1 MAENSKEFNKDEFNK
16 LKESHKS
23 ALDRLF
29 EKVKKLIYRIKEVS
43 DENNLLKENIKEL
56 NNSITELK
64 LQSTKINSDSVVKDK
79 EISDLKNML
88 LDSSKNVEI
97 LEGKENIKSRI
108 KELISRIDVH
118 LEEDG
123 NNDDDV

>member
-1 MAENSKEFNKDEFNK
+1 MTENNKEFNKDEFNR
-16 LKESHKS
+16 LKDSHKS

-29 EKVKKLIYRIKEVS
+29 EKVKKLIYRMKEVS

-56 NNSITELK
+56 NNSITDLK

-88 LDSSKNVEI
+88 LDSSKNVDI
-97 LEGKENIKSRI
+97 LQDKENIKSRI

-118 LEEDG
+118 LEDDG
-123 NNDDDV
+123 NTDDDA

>member
-1 MAENSKEFNKDEFNK
+1 MTENNKEFNKDEFNK
-16 LKESHKS
+16 IKDSHKS

-29 EKVKKLIYRIKEVS
+29 EKVKKLIYRMKEVS

-56 NNSITELK
+56 NNTITELK

-88 LDSSKNVEI
+88 LDSSKNVDI
-97 LEGKENIKSRI
+97 LQDKENIKSRI

-118 LEEDG
+118 LEDDG
-123 NNDDDV
+123 DNDDL

>member
-1 MAENSKEFNKDEFNK
+1 MAENEKEFNKDEFNR
-16 LKESHKS
+16 LKDSHKS

-29 EKVKKLIYRIKEVS
+29 EKVKKLIYRMKEVS

-56 NNSITELK
+56 NNSITDLK

-88 LDSSKNVEI
+88 LDSSKNVDI
-97 LEGKENIKSRI
+97 LQDKENIKSRI

-123 NNDDDV
+123 NTDDDA

>member
-1 MAENSKEFNKDEFNK
+1 MTENNKEFNKDEFNR
-16 LKESHKS
+16 LKDSHKS

-29 EKVKKLIYRIKEVS
+29 EKVKKLIYRMKEVS
-43 DENNLLKENIKEL
+43 DENNLLKKNIKEL
-56 NNSITELK
+56 NNSITDLK

-88 LDSSKNVEI
+88 LDSSKNVDI
-97 LEGKENIKSRI
+97 LQDKENIKSRI

-118 LEEDG
+118 LEDNG

>member
-1 MAENSKEFNKDEFNK
+1 MAENDKEFNKDEFNK

-29 EKVKKLIYRIKEVS
+29 EKVKKLIYRMKEVS

-56 NNSITELK
+56 NNSITDLK

-88 LDSSKNVEI
+88 LDSSKNVDI
-97 LEGKENIKSRI
+97 LQDKENIKSRI

-123 NNDDDV
+123 NTDDDA

>member
-1 MAENSKEFNKDEFNK
+1 MTENNKEFNKDEFNR
-16 LKESHKS
+16 LKDSHKS

-29 EKVKKLIYRIKEVS
+29 EKVKKLIYRMKEVS

-56 NNSITELK
+56 NNSITDLK

-88 LDSSKNVEI
+88 LDSSKNVDI
-97 LEGKENIKSRI
+97 LQDKENIKSRI

-123 NNDDDV
+123 NTDDDA

>member
-1 MAENSKEFNKDEFNK
+1 MTENNKEFNKDEFNR
-16 LKESHKS
+16 LKDSHKS

-29 EKVKKLIYRIKEVS
+29 EKVKKLIYRMKEVS

-56 NNSITELK
+56 NNSITDLK
-64 LQSTKINSDSVVKDK
+64 LQSTKINSHSVVKDK

-88 LDSSKNVEI
+88 LDSSKNVDI
-97 LEGKENIKSRI
+97 LQDKENIKSRI

-118 LEEDG
+118 LEDNG

>member
-1 MAENSKEFNKDEFNK
+1 MTENNKEFNKDEFNK
-16 LKESHKS
+16 IKDSHKS

-29 EKVKKLIYRIKEVS
+29 EKVNKLIYRMKEVS

-56 NNSITELK
+56 NNTITELK

-88 LDSSKNVEI
+88 LDSSKNVDI
-97 LEGKENIKSRI
+97 LQDKENIKSRI

-123 NNDDDV
+123 ENDDV

>member
-1 MAENSKEFNKDEFNK
+1 MTENDKEFTKDEFNK
-16 LKESHKS
+16 IKDSHKS

-29 EKVKKLIYRIKEVS
+29 EKVKKLIYKMKEVS

-88 LDSSKNVEI
+88 LDSSKNVDI
-97 LEGKENIKSRI
+97 LQDKENIKSRI

-118 LEEDG
+118 LEDDG
-123 NNDDDV
+123 NNDDDI

>member
-1 MAENSKEFNKDEFNK
+1 MTENEKEFNKDEFNK

-29 EKVKKLIYRIKEVS
+29 EKVKKLIFRMKEVS
-43 DENNLLKENIKEL
+43 DENSLLKENIKEL
-56 NNSITELK
+56 NNSITDLK

-88 LDSSKNVEI
+88 LDSSKNVDI
-97 LEGKENIKSRI
+97 LQDKENIKSRI

-123 NNDDDV
+123 NNDDDA

>member
-88 LDSSKNVEI
+88 LDSSKNVDI

>member
-1 MAENSKEFNKDEFNK
+1 MAENEKEFNKDEFNR
-16 LKESHKS
+16 LKDSHKS

-29 EKVKKLIYRIKEVS
+29 EKVKKLIYRMKEVS

-56 NNSITELK
+56 NNSITDLK

-88 LDSSKNVEI
+88 LDSSKNVDI
-97 LEGKENIKSRI
+97 LQDKENIKSRI

-118 LEEDG
+118 LEDDG

>member
-1 MAENSKEFNKDEFNK
+1 MTENNKEFNKDEFNR
-16 LKESHKS
+16 LKDSHKS

-29 EKVKKLIYRIKEVS
+29 EKVKKLIYRMKEVS

-56 NNSITELK
+56 NNSITDLK

-88 LDSSKNVEI
+88 LDSSKNVDI
-97 LEGKENIKSRI
+97 LQDKENIKSRI

-118 LEEDG
+118 LEDDG

>member
-1 MAENSKEFNKDEFNK
+1 MTENNKEFNKDEFNR
-16 LKESHKS
+16 LKDSHKS

-29 EKVKKLIYRIKEVS
+29 EKVKKLIYRMKEVS

-56 NNSITELK
+56 NNSITDLK

-88 LDSSKNVEI
+88 LDSSKNVDI
-97 LEGKENIKSRI
+97 LQDKENIKSRI

>member
-1 MAENSKEFNKDEFNK
+1 MAENDKEFNKDEFNK
-16 LKESHKS
+16 IKDSHKS

-29 EKVKKLIYRIKEVS
+29 EKVKKLIYKMKEVS
-43 DENNLLKENIKEL
+43 DKNNLLKENIKEL

-88 LDSSKNVEI
+88 LDSSKNVDI
-97 LEGKENIKSRI
+97 LQDKENIKSRI

-123 NNDDDV
+123 NNDDDA

>member
-1 MAENSKEFNKDEFNK
+1 MAENDKEFNKDEFNK

-29 EKVKKLIYRIKEVS
+29 EKVKKLIYRMKEVS

-56 NNSITELK
+56 NNSITDLK

-88 LDSSKNVEI
+88 LDSSKNVDI
-97 LEGKENIKSRI
+97 LQDKENIKSRI

-123 NNDDDV
+123 NNDDDA